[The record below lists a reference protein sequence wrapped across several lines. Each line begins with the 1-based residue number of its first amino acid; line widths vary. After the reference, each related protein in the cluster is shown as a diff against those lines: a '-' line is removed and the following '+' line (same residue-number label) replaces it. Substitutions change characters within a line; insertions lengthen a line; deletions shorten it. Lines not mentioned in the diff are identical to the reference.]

1 MSSHVFR
8 HFDEA
13 KIALTDMSV
22 WDRSLVEQ
30 AFAPSASA
38 LKSAKQILCCQV
50 AHLILGNPSLKAGT
64 KPEIKKLRDQLKAN
78 DDIVV
83 ADGLELPAK
92 LVARI
97 AAAVKP

>member
-1 MSSHVFR
+1 MFR
-8 HFDEA
+8 HFVEA
-13 KIALTDMSV
+13 NIALSDMSV

-38 LKSAKQILCCQV
+38 LKSSKQILCCRV
-50 AHLILGNPSLKAGT
+50 AHLILGNPSFKAGT

>member
-22 WDRSLVEQ
+22 WDRSLVEL

-38 LKSAKQILCCQV
+38 LKSSKQILCCQV
-50 AHLILGNPSLKAGT
+50 AHLILGNPPLQAGAT
-64 KPEIKKLRDQLKAN
+64 PEIKTLRDQLKAN

-83 ADGLELPAK
+83 AEGLDLPAK